1 MKTIQEVELSMETTT
16 YHLSGI
22 FRGFRTHGINT
33 DILAHIKVEL
43 DGYNSPLEQVAL
55 LSLVNSS
62 CIKVESFSPDW
73 VAAIEKAILDAK
85 VGEVERHKTI
95 LMVRF
100 PTMSRELKLS
110 YVKKIKEAAEQQKVA
125 IRNIRRDARSKL
137 EGMEKEIEELTKE
150 YIRTINDMVK
160 NKTSELLK

>member
-1 MKTIQEVELSMETTT
+1 MTTILEVERLMETAV
-16 YHLSGI
+16 YHLSSI
-22 FRGFRTHGINT
+22 FRGFRTHGVNT
-33 DILAHIKVEL
+33 DILAHIKVDL
-43 DGYNSPLEQVAL
+43 DGYNSPLEQVSL
-55 LSLVNSS
+55 LSLVNPT

-73 VAAIEKAILDAK
+73 VVAIEKAIIDAK
-85 VGEVERHKTI
+85 VGEVERHKTV

-100 PTMSRELKLS
+100 PAMSRELKLS

-125 IRNIRRDARSKL
+125 LRNIRRDARSKL

-150 YIRTINDMVK
+150 YTQTIDSMIE